1 MKRRR
6 WGLKTRVHHKSSH
19 MIHETPQMKPAAKT
33 PQLYEQWM
41 VRKEITKGLTA
52 TAPRSAMVE
61 RLRIP

>member
-1 MKRRR
+1 
-6 WGLKTRVHHKSSH
+6 
-19 MIHETPQMKPAAKT
+19 MIHETPQMNPAAKI

-41 VRKEITKGLTA
+41 VRKGITKGLTA